1 MRRRIWLWIFVGF
14 LVVVL
19 VAKHFLLDTPVAAQQ
34 KFEIDL
40 QALHRAATSSG
51 PLPDRIEVEQVGEF
65 GFPRTLV
72 VAGQGFKTHPM
83 VLLAHRV
90 VWPDRS
96 LMIDT
101 AMTPAATKVM
111 PGSKTDAGAF
121 DRVVKAMQQASAIVF
136 THEHED
142 HVGGVAG
149 APAPDALAAKV
160 MMTREQLE
168 SSRLKRAD
176 FPAGFL
182 EKLKPIDYSGL
193 NTVAPGVVLQ
203 KAPGHSPGSQLVY
216 VELANGARYLFV
228 GDIAWTNDNIRLQRG
243 RPGIATLLMGEDRQA
258 VAAEVQAL
266 SKLPADVHVI
276 VAHDAVELADDL
288 KRGLVHK
295 GFSGI

>member
-121 DRVVKAMQQASAIVF
+121 ERVV
-136 THEHED
+136 
-142 HVGGVAG
+142 
-149 APAPDALAAKV
+149 
-160 MMTREQLE
+160 
-168 SSRLKRAD
+168 
-176 FPAGFL
+176 
-182 EKLKPIDYSGL
+182 
-193 NTVAPGVVLQ
+193 
-203 KAPGHSPGSQLVY
+203 
-216 VELANGARYLFV
+216 
-228 GDIAWTNDNIRLQRG
+228 
-243 RPGIATLLMGEDRQA
+243 
-258 VAAEVQAL
+258 
-266 SKLPADVHVI
+266 
-276 VAHDAVELADDL
+276 
-288 KRGLVHK
+288 
-295 GFSGI
+295 